1 MLLIELLIDIFFLS
15 DIALNFNTGY
25 ISEQARDFAASTPLS
40 DMCAVDSA
48 TLLISVL
55 EAFGLGSM
63 KTADRC
69 RAWALRTRAEVAQVL
84 VMERRAVAGHYLHTW
99 FVLDLVASIPLDL
112 LLRGRR
118 LDILRLPRLLKI
130 IRMMQNKSFSQA
142 GENHGP
148 KTAEGSP
155 SDFPGGLHAL
165 ENSCTLARPQRQREA
180 PEGVERQ
187 AFSDVTPSRRR
198 QMCLVDMLQG

>member
-25 ISEQARDFAASTPLS
+25 ISEQARKSSVSTPPFDL
-40 DMCAVDSA
+40 CAIISA
-48 TLLISVL
+48 ALLTSVL
-55 EAFGLGSM
+55 KAFGSGSM
-63 KTADRC
+63 KTAHRC
-69 RAWALRTRAEVAQVL
+69 RARALCRRVEVAQVL
-84 VMERRAVAGHYLHTW
+84 VMERRAVAVHYLHTW
-99 FVLDLVASIPLDL
+99 FVLDLIASIPLDL

-165 ENSCTLARPQRQREA
+165 ENSYTLARPQRQREA

-187 AFSDVTPSRRR
+187 AFSNVTPSRRS